1 MCDYSLQGLPNRLA
15 VEGEELVSY
24 RFPTGSIGMASSA
37 DLAARTSPA
46 LEGKKR
52 TSFWVAL
59 KQWLTPAIESCKIP
73 AVCIP
78 PGTRLRMSGI
88 PHGLKREFGL
98 NSIEEVTFIQLSA
111 EAFHYRDAIMFR
123 NGRRL
128 LLQSL
133 REGVMLQVLPDAV
146 TAQSE
151 VSERPGQSAA
161 PPVEVRDWVR

>member
-24 RFPTGSIGMASSA
+24 RFPTGSIGMASST
-37 DLAARTSPA
+37 DLAARTKPSP
-46 LEGKKR
+46 EPKER
-52 TSFWVAL
+52 VSFWAVL
-59 KQWLTPAIESCKIP
+59 KRWLTPDVESCQIP

-78 PGTRLRMSGI
+78 PGTRMRMSGI
-88 PHGLKREFGL
+88 PNSLKREFSL

-111 EAFHYRDAIMFR
+111 EAFHYRDAILFR

-133 REGVMLQVLPDAV
+133 REGVMFQVLADVPAAENESSKHGDQS
-146 TAQSE
+146 TAQ
-151 VSERPGQSAA
+151 
-161 PPVEVRDWVR
+161 PVEVRDWAL

>member
-15 VEGEELVSY
+15 VEGEELMSY
-24 RFPTGSIGMASSA
+24 RFPTGSIGMASCA
-37 DLAARTSPA
+37 DLAARNNPPEA
-46 LEGKKR
+46 KER

-59 KQWLTPAIESCKIP
+59 KRWLTPGIESCPIP

-78 PGTRLRMSGI
+78 PGTRLRMSGV
-88 PHGLKREFGL
+88 PNSLKREFSL

-111 EAFHYRDAIMFR
+111 EAFHYRDAILFR

-133 REGVMLQVLPDAV
+133 REGVLLQVLPDAASTQKDESEQQAQS
-146 TAQSE
+146 TAQ
-151 VSERPGQSAA
+151 
-161 PPVEVRDWVR
+161 PVEVRDWAL